1 MQKTLKSATIP
12 FSEDFYIRKSVRYGK
27 DGTKIYPSSGYK
39 SYPDKPS
46 LSNAESYS
54 VEGIDLNDQFK
65 FFPDDSVERRKA
77 SQGSQVNILKR

>member
-1 MQKTLKSATIP
+1 M
-12 FSEDFYIRKSVRYGK
+12 RKSVRYGK

-77 SQGSQVNILKR
+77 SQGSQVNIYINTLYQSLAFYLQLALVL